1 MCNIPLY
8 TFWEYD
14 MNMSGNR
21 DYNYK
26 MDEAEMEIKLAEVS
40 VPHPSEKFR
49 ELLEFAGL
57 SQQPANKIA
66 KILGISRTA
75 YYDFMNA
82 QNGISPDIAIRLA
95 RFFYDFDGFSFK
107 DAANPHYW
115 WYINSNWIFYDW
127 IRNPKNRN
135 KKNNVGLKRFKLDEN
150 KNVSTVEDS
159 RDLKINDNISLSFK
173 PVN

>member
-1 MCNIPLY
+1 
-8 TFWEYD
+8 

-49 ELLEFAGL
+49 ELLIKAKLDHE
-57 SQQPANKIA
+57 PANKIA

-75 YYDFMNA
+75 FYDFMNA

-95 RFFYDFDGFSFK
+95 RFFHDFDNPLFEK
-107 DAANPHYW
+107 AASPYYW
-115 WYINSNWIFYDW
+115 WDINSKWIFFDS
-127 IRNPKNRN
+127 IQKPKNRT
-135 KKNNVGLKRFKLDEN
+135 KKNNVGITRFKIDGN
-150 KNVSTVEDS
+150 MNISTVEDHK
-159 RDLKINDNISLSFK
+159 DMQLTEFISLSFK